1 MSQLVRWIFRSVIV
15 TGILG
20 LLLFIVFFILASRD
34 ARVMTGAEFAVGI
47 PMVLVWAYFWV
58 ALIVGII
65 LHLVSRDR
73 DDRM

>member
-1 MSQLVRWIFRSVIV
+1 MRQLVRWIFRSVMV

-20 LLLFIVFFILASRD
+20 LLLFVVFFILAGRD

-47 PMVLVWAYFWV
+47 PMVLLWVYFWV

-65 LHLVSRDR
+65 LNLVSRD
-73 DDRM
+73 